1 VAELEAIIEK
11 LTAELTRLRQYNEAL
26 EKELAAAKGGDFSI
40 ETFRRKVKFLFFFS
54 SLLRLIRFVV
64 LDFG

>member
-26 EKELAAAKGGDFSI
+26 EKELAAAKGGDFNI
-40 ETFRRKVKFLFFFS
+40 ETFRRKVKNYFRSFILFFCLDS
-54 SLLRLIRFVV
+54 FVP
-64 LDFG
+64 LC